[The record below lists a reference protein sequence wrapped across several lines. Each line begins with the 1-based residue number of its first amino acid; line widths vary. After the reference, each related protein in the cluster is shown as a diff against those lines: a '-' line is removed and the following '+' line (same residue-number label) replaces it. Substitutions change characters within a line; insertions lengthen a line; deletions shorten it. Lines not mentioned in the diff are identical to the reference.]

1 MKIFHSKIFV
11 QHQDKKVRKIIFQLG
26 DNFFFSCSPGFTAG
40 TAEKQLERKE
50 NIVNHFLIK
59 R

>member
-1 MKIFHSKIFV
+1 MFCTKIFHSKIFV

-40 TAEKQLERKE
+40 TAEK
-50 NIVNHFLIK
+50 
-59 R
+59 